1 MKRKKKIF
9 LDDKL
14 TFPFG
19 LKIESKTKNG
29 LKDCYYQGNLY
40 VSGNQLCEAVSKINN
55 KLTSLHEVLG
65 IQDKNENGDHI
76 FIGIYDYDETF
87 TILNEKLGDIKKYSG
102 ILLGSDIT
110 PTYSKLEKEGKVI
123 EVEVNVDSHWVKED
137 GCSTTYLDIDPDY
150 LEELITQQI
159 GSSQTLNLMQ
169 SMKDTFG
176 SIDFAIDYYKKGL
189 CKIRDCESVING
201 FLSENDK
208 EIVKVIK
215 ILHDRYQEE
224 HEDWLDGD
232 NEDLEPTDPLEKD
245 EEEITKVFIEDKKK
259 FLDNIN
265 FYINPE
271 FFELFKEVLPPDF
284 RNFAYEYFNWSL
296 NDIGYGGYRD
306 IGVNLRISTTSLWFN
321 LASVPKE
328 TKEILTEKLH
338 YVLDYLKKK
347 YKEIEDKINSLTE
360 ILAIRIPITVYK
372 IGVNDMIKLANI
384 SCNNSVEFVNYDSI
398 EVILEADLSKLDSFK
413 YYIDSQCRI
422 IIITTKGEFYKFI
435 PNTSIQDIKSPTF
448 EDHIKSSLEQKAN
461 KELEL
466 LESKTLEHFN
476 RIFSGGDTED
486 NMQGQLRKNTDYM
499 DLVERAIDAELELK
513 YVTERLPDDM
523 KELYAKTDWYMYQYL
538 QAEATNGVLKQSL

>member
-19 LKIESKTKNG
+19 LKIVSKTKN
-29 LKDCYYQGNLY
+29 DFYYQGNLY

-55 KLTSLHEVLG
+55 NLTSLHEVLG
-65 IQDKNENGDHI
+65 IQDINENGDHI

-87 TILNEKLGDIKKYSG
+87 TILDEKLGDIKKYSN
-102 ILLGSDIT
+102 DIT
-110 PTYSKLEKEGKVI
+110 PTYSKLEKEGNVV
-123 EVEVNVDSHWVKED
+123 EVGVNVDSHWVKED
-137 GCSTTYLDIDPDY
+137 GSTTYLDIDPDY

-169 SMKDTFG
+169 SMKDDFG
-176 SIDFAIDYYKKGL
+176 SIDHAIDYYRKGL
-189 CKIRDCESVING
+189 CKIRDCENVVNG
-201 FLSENDK
+201 FLSEND
-208 EIVKVIK
+208 EDIVKVIK
-215 ILHDRYQEE
+215 ILHDIYQEE
-224 HEDWLDGD
+224 RKDWLDGD
-232 NEDLEPTDPLEKD
+232 NEDPEPIDPLEKD

-265 FYINPE
+265 SYIKPE
-271 FFELFKEVLPPDF
+271 FFELFKAVLPPDF
-284 RNFAYEYFNWSL
+284 RNSAYEYFSWSL
-296 NDIGYGGYRD
+296 NDVGYGGYRD
-306 IGVNLRISTTSLWFN
+306 IRVNLEIFTTSLWFD

-338 YVLDYLKKK
+338 YVLDYLKEK
-347 YKEIEDKINSLTE
+347 YKEIEDKINTLTE

-372 IGVNDMIKLANI
+372 IGVSDMIKLANI

-398 EVILEADLSKLDSFK
+398 EVISEANLNKLDSFK

-422 IIITTKGEFYKFI
+422 IIATTKGEFYKFI

-448 EDHIKSSLEQKAN
+448 EDHIKTSLEQRVN

-466 LESKTLEHFN
+466 LKGKTLEHFN
-476 RIFSGGDTED
+476 RIFSRGNTED
-486 NMQGQLRKNTDYM
+486 NVQDQLRKNPDYM

-513 YVTERLPDDM
+513 YVIERIPDNM

>member
-19 LKIESKTKNG
+19 LKIESKTKNE

-40 VSGNQLCEAVSKINN
+40 VSGNKLCEAVSKINN
-55 KLTSLHEVLG
+55 NLTSLHEVLG

-87 TILNEKLGDIKKYSG
+87 TILDEKLGDIKKYSG
-102 ILLGSDIT
+102 VLLGSDIT

-123 EVEVNVDSHWVKED
+123 EVEVNVDSCWVKED
-137 GCSTTYLDIDPDY
+137 GSTTYLDIDPDY
-150 LEELITQQI
+150 LEELITQRI

-189 CKIRDCESVING
+189 CKIIDCESVVNG
-201 FLSENDK
+201 FLSEKDE

-215 ILHDRYQEE
+215 ILHNRYQKD
-224 HEDWLDGD
+224 HKDWLEGDDG
-232 NEDLEPTDPLEKD
+232 NLEPIDPLEKE

-265 FYINPE
+265 SYINPE
-271 FFELFKEVLPPDF
+271 FFELFKAVLPPDF
-284 RNFAYEYFNWSL
+284 MNFAYEYFSWSQY
-296 NDIGYGGYRD
+296 DIGYGGYRD
-306 IGVNLRISTTSLWFN
+306 KGVNLEIFTTSLWFN
-321 LASVPKE
+321 LTSVSQE
-328 TKEILTEKLH
+328 TKEILTGKLH
-338 YVLDYLKKK
+338 YVLNYLKEK
-347 YKEIEDKINSLTE
+347 YKELEYKINSLTE
-360 ILAIRIPITVYK
+360 ILAIKIPITVYK

-384 SCNNSVEFVNYDSI
+384 ACNNSVEFVNYDSI
-398 EVILEADLSKLDSFK
+398 EVISEADLSKLDSFK

-435 PNTSIQDIKSPTF
+435 PNISIKDIKSPTF
-448 EDHIKSSLEQKAN
+448 EDHIKTSLEQKVN

-466 LESKTLEHFN
+466 LKVKTLEHFN
-476 RIFSGGDTED
+476 RIFSKGNTED
-486 NMQGQLRKNTDYM
+486 NMQDQLRKNPDYM

-513 YVTERLPDDM
+513 YVTERIPDNM
-523 KELYAKTDWYMYQYL
+523 KELYVKTDWYMYQYL
-538 QAEATNGVLKQSL
+538 QGEATNGVLKQSL

>member
-19 LKIESKTKNG
+19 LKIVSKTKN
-29 LKDCYYQGNLY
+29 DFYYQGNLY

-55 KLTSLHEVLG
+55 NLTSLHEVLG

-87 TILNEKLGDIKKYSG
+87 TILEEKLGEFKKYSN
-102 ILLGSDIT
+102 DIT
-110 PTYSKLEKEGKVI
+110 PTYSKLEKEGNVV
-123 EVEVNVDSHWVKED
+123 EVGVNVDSHWVKED
-137 GCSTTYLDIDPDY
+137 GSTTYLDIDPDY

-169 SMKDTFG
+169 SMKDDFG
-176 SIDFAIDYYKKGL
+176 SIDHAIDYYRKGL
-189 CKIRDCESVING
+189 CKIRDCENVVNG
-201 FLSENDK
+201 FLSEND
-208 EIVKVIK
+208 EDIVKVIK
-215 ILHDRYQEE
+215 ILHDSYQEE
-224 HEDWLDGD
+224 HKVWLNGD
-232 NEDLEPTDPLEKD
+232 NEDSGPIDPLEKE

-265 FYINPE
+265 SYIKPE
-271 FFELFKEVLPPDF
+271 FFELFKAVLPPDF
-284 RNFAYEYFNWSL
+284 RNSAYEYFNWSL
-296 NDIGYGGYRD
+296 RDVGYGGYRD
-306 IGVNLRISTTSLWFN
+306 IRVNLEIFTTSLWFD

-360 ILAIRIPITVYK
+360 ILAIKIPIMVYK

-398 EVILEADLSKLDSFK
+398 EVISEANLNKLDSFK

-422 IIITTKGEFYKFI
+422 IIATTKGEFYKFI

-448 EDHIKSSLEQKAN
+448 EDHIKTSLEQKVN
-461 KELEL
+461 KEFEL
-466 LESKTLEHFN
+466 LKGKTLEHFN
-476 RIFSGGDTED
+476 RIFSRGNTED
-486 NMQGQLRKNTDYM
+486 NVQDQLRKNTDYM

-513 YVTERLPDDM
+513 YVIERIPDNM

-538 QAEATNGVLKQSL
+538 QGEAANGVLKQSL

>member
-1 MKRKKKIF
+1 MKRKKKVF

-19 LKIESKTKNG
+19 LKIAPKTKNR
-29 LKDCYYQGNLY
+29 LKDCYYQGNLN

-55 KLTSLHEVLG
+55 NLTSLHEVLG
-65 IQDKNENGDHI
+65 IQDKNEKGDHI
-76 FIGIYDYDETF
+76 FIGIYDSDETF
-87 TILNEKLGDIKKYSG
+87 TILDEKLEDIKKYSG
-102 ILLGSDIT
+102 ILLGSYIT

-123 EVEVNVDSHWVKED
+123 EVEVNVDCYRVKAD
-137 GCSTTYLDIDPDY
+137 GTTTYLDIDYDY

-189 CKIRDCESVING
+189 CKIRDCENVVNG
-201 FLSENDK
+201 FLSEKDE

-215 ILHDRYQEE
+215 ILHDSYQEE
-224 HEDWLDGD
+224 HKVWLNGDDEDP
-232 NEDLEPTDPLEKD
+232 EPIDPLEKD
-245 EEEITKVFIEDKKK
+245 EEKITKVFIEDKKK

-265 FYINPE
+265 SYINPE

-338 YVLDYLKKK
+338 YVLDYLKEK
-347 YKEIEDKINSLTE
+347 YKEIDDKINTLTE
-360 ILAIRIPITVYK
+360 ILAIRIPIMVYK

-398 EVILEADLSKLDSFK
+398 EVISEADLSKLDSFK

-435 PNTSIQDIKSPTF
+435 PNTSIKDIKSPTF
-448 EDHIKSSLEQKAN
+448 EDHIKTSLEQKVN

-466 LESKTLEHFN
+466 LKGKTLEHFN
-476 RIFSGGDTED
+476 RIFSEGDTED
-486 NMQGQLRKNTDYM
+486 YMQDQLRKNTDYM

-513 YVTERLPDDM
+513 YVTERLPENM

-538 QAEATNGVLKQSL
+538 QGEAANGVLKQSL